1 MQPIVISHATQGN
14 LRDVSLEIPREKLV
28 VFTGLSGS
36 GKSTLLVDV
45 LFNECQRRYLEA
57 MGLEGIRKP
66 EVERIKNVSPAILI
80 SQTDANRNPRSTV
93 GTMTDIYTDLRMV
106 FEKLAVRACPHCGE
120 LVSAADCR
128 EVTEKIDDE
137 FFVYMDCCACGARM
151 DKLTRTEFSF
161 NTKRGACPACEGLG
175 RVRTVDFGK
184 AIDESLSLEEGAV
197 EFWERKYKAYQIGV
211 LHEAYR
217 LYGIPLP
224 EGKPVSQFSD
234 VQKEILLNGV
244 ESEALRNAFPLL
256 EPPKTVAAGRF
267 EGVGPQLWR
276 RIAERDGASSRYDR
290 YFDERVCPACKGE
303 RLSEL
308 GRTATVNG
316 TRLPELASASLEQLS
331 RWIGSLRAS
340 LDAARI
346 EFVEDYL
353 RDIETKLARFANVGL
368 GYLSLDRQTETLSGG
383 ELMRVRLGAA
393 LDSEL
398 SGVIYV
404 LDEPTVGLHPQDT
417 GGLLSTL
424 KDLRDAGNTVL
435 VIEHDCDVMRQADC
449 IVDMGPGAGKHGG
462 EVVAVGTLDEVADN
476 PRSATGRFLRAAHP
490 VKTMFRPGTGGVVAV
505 RGARK
510 FNLKGIDVDIPK
522 GCLASVTGPS
532 GSGKSTLVFGL
543 IAKGDQGSGDGSV
556 AGVGAFDAVIEVGQS
571 PIARMKRSNVATYS
585 DAYAGIRKAFADT
598 EDAWRKGLSA
608 RHFSFNAAG
617 GRCERCEGLGTVT
630 SNMLFF
636 TDVEL
641 PCPACHG
648 KRFSDA
654 VLSVRYKGLSIDEAL
669 SLSVEEARV
678 HFADAARTARILSL
692 LEDVGLGYLELGQ
705 ALTTLSGGEAQ
716 RLKLAKEL
724 IGSTGKECLYLLD
737 EPTAGLHPEDVE
749 HFLALVNRIVDA
761 GNTVVVVEHTMQVIG
776 QSDWVVDLGPGGG
789 DRGGCVVFEGTPA
802 DLAAFRASATARF
815 L

>member
-1 MQPIVISHATQGN
+1 MQPIVISHATHGN

-66 EVERIKNVSPAILI
+66 QVERIKNVSPAVLI

-93 GTMTDIYTDLRMV
+93 GTLTDVYTDLRMV
-106 FEKLAVRACPHCGE
+106 YEKLAVRACPHCGE
-120 LVSAADCR
+120 LISAADCR

-137 FFVYMDCCACGARM
+137 FRVYMDCCACGERM

-161 NTKRGACPACEGLG
+161 NTKGGACPTCEGLG
-175 RVRTVDFGK
+175 RVRAVDFGK
-184 AIDESLSLEEGAV
+184 AIDESLSLEGGAV
-197 EFWERKYKAYQIGV
+197 EFWEHKYKAYQIDA

-217 LYGIPLP
+217 HYGIPLP
-224 EGKPVSQFSD
+224 KGKPVSQFTD
-234 VQKEILLNGV
+234 MQREILLNGV
-244 ESEALRNAFPLL
+244 ESEALRSAFPSL

-276 RIAERDGASSRYDR
+276 RIAERGGASSSYDR
-290 YFDERVCPACKGE
+290 YFDEQVCPVCEGE
-303 RLSEL
+303 RLGAL
-308 GRTATVNG
+308 GRSATVNG
-316 TRLPELASASLEQLS
+316 TRLPELASATLEQLYG
-331 RWIGSLRAS
+331 WIAALRAS
-340 LDAARI
+340 LGATRI

-353 RDIETKLARFANVGL
+353 RDIETKLTRFANVGL
-368 GYLSLDRQTETLSGG
+368 GYLSLDRQTVTLSGG

-398 SGVIYV
+398 SGIIYM

-417 GGLLSTL
+417 GGLLSAL
-424 KDLRDAGNTVL
+424 KALRDAGNTVL
-435 VIEHDCDVMRQADC
+435 VIEHDCEVMRQADC
-449 IVDMGPGAGKHGG
+449 IVDMGPGAGRRGG
-462 EVVAVGTLDEVADN
+462 EVVAVGTLDEIAAD
-476 PRSATGRFLRAAHP
+476 PRSATGRFLGAAHP
-490 VKTMFRPGTGGVVAV
+490 PKTAFRPGSGNAIAV
-505 RGARK
+505 RDARR

-522 GCLASVTGPS
+522 GCLTSVTGPS
-532 GSGKSTLVFGL
+532 GSGKSTLVFGFV
-543 IAKGDQGSGDGSV
+543 AKGDHAREDGSV
-556 AGVGAFDAVIEVGQS
+556 AGVDAFDAVIEVGQS

-585 DAYAGIRKAFADT
+585 EAYAGIRKAFADT
-598 EDAWRKGLSA
+598 EDARRTGLSA
-608 RHFSFNAAG
+608 GHFSFNAAG

-636 TDVEL
+636 ADVEV
-641 PCPACHG
+641 PCPVCHG

-654 VLSVRYKGLSIDEAL
+654 VLAVRYKGLTIDEAL
-669 SLSVEEARV
+669 ALSVEEARE
-678 HFADAARTARILSL
+678 HFADVPRTARILSL
-692 LEDVGLGYLELGQ
+692 LEDVGLGYLGLGQ

-737 EPTAGLHPEDVE
+737 EPTTGLHPEDVE

-761 GNTVVVVEHTMQVIG
+761 GNTVVVVEHTMQVIR
-776 QSDWVVDLGPGGG
+776 QSDWVIDLGPGG
-789 DRGGCVVFEGTPA
+789 DRGGCVVFAGTPA
-802 DLAAFRASATARF
+802 DLASSQESATARY